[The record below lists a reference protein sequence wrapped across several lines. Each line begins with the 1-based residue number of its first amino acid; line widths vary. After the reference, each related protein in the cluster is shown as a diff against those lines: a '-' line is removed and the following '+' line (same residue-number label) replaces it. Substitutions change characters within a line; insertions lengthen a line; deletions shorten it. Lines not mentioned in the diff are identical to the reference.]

1 MRYIIYKIIVTII
14 IVTLLIQMSYLVI
27 NGYIAEVIN
36 AKQLVSCCCGIV
48 LLAIMMPITYD
59 VINEYKRNKLE
70 D

>member
-14 IVTLLIQMSYLVI
+14 IVTLLIQLSYLVI

-36 AKQLVSCCCGIV
+36 AKQLFSCCCGIV
-48 LLAIMMPITYD
+48 LLAIMMPISYD
-59 VINEYKRNKLE
+59 VINEYEQNNLE